1 MNAVDK
7 ILSHIEDFILAV
19 GISSASVILFANV
32 VLRYAFN
39 SGWEWA
45 EEVAR
50 YTIVWL
56 VFLGGSV
63 CARKGMHLAVDA
75 ATVRMKP
82 AGQRTIR
89 IIVDGICI
97 VFCLFLV
104 ICGKELVDLAYETEQ
119 VTAALEFPIYWVYL
133 AIPTGGALMAIR
145 FAQDLVKAVK
155 GIEAV
160 HVKEAS

>member
-1 MNAVDK
+1 MNTVDK
-7 ILSHIEDFILAV
+7 ILSHIEDFIVAV
-19 GISSASVILFANV
+19 GISSASVILFVNV
-32 VLRYAFN
+32 VLRYVFN

-75 ATVRMKP
+75 VTVRMKP
-82 AGQRTIR
+82 QGQRTIR
-89 IIVDGICI
+89 IIVDTLCI
-97 VFCLFLV
+97 IFCLFLLFA
-104 ICGKELVDLAYETEQ
+104 GKELVDLAYETEQ

-133 AIPTGGALMAIR
+133 AIPTSGALMAIR
-145 FAQDLVKAVK
+145 FTQDLIKAIK
-155 GIEAV
+155 HIESEHAIEA
-160 HVKEAS
+160 S

>member
-1 MNAVDK
+1 MNAVDNV
-7 ILSHIEDFILAV
+7 LSRIEECIVAV
-19 GISSASVILFANV
+19 GISSASVVLFVNV
-32 VLRYAFN
+32 VLRYVFN

-56 VFLGGSV
+56 VFLGGSI

-75 ATVRMKP
+75 LTVRMKP
-82 AGQRTIR
+82 GGQRAVR
-89 IIVDGICI
+89 IVVDAVCI
-97 VFCLFLV
+97 VFCAFLV
-104 ICGKELVDLAYETEQ
+104 VCGKDLVDLARETEQ
-119 VTAALEFPIYWVYL
+119 LTAALEIPIYWVYL
-133 AIPTGGALMAIR
+133 AIPTGGALMAVR

-155 GIEAV
+155 GIEAD